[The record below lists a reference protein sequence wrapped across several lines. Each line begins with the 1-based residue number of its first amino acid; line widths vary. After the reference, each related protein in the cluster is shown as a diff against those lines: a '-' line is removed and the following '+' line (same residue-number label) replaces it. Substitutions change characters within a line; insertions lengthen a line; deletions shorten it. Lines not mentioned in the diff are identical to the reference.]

1 MVANRICSL
10 LWIVRPNC
18 VAFMHFKDENL
29 DRNNYVSD
37 SSRTFDIN
45 FVHYECETNDDR
57 NLSSLDCVELWGHLC
72 FRLRE
77 YWLFFVRCGRGWTCL
92 TPEVFHECFGCLSKV
107 DTIIAVLGSC
117 VRRCYNS
124 CVSDQVK

>member
-1 MVANRICSL
+1 MAEEMNLGWLFLTRKSCVDFFLCPFNVVANRICSL
-10 LWIVRPNC
+10 LWVVRPNC

-37 SSRTFDIN
+37 SSRTFEIN

-77 YWLFFVRCGRGWTCL
+77 YWLFFLCVVVGDGR
-92 TPEVFHECFGCLSKV
+92 V
-107 DTIIAVLGSC
+107 
-117 VRRCYNS
+117 
-124 CVSDQVK
+124 